1 MKLLAFL
8 AVASVASAQAPPS
21 ADLMPT
27 MQAMAQSLGVSCD
40 YCHTAPRG
48 SGQPEPKKEVARAMM
63 AMTRELNAKVQAA
76 TGKTATDATAVQC
89 VTCHRGVAIP
99 AQLSD
104 ILIRTLRA
112 NGAAAAVDQYRD
124 LRKRYYGGQAYD
136 FGESTLLDI
145 AQRLASS
152 RPDDARALLQL
163 NIEFYPRSVKS
174 YSALAYA
181 YTRKLDDASAIA
193 NLEKALE
200 IEPENGVVRGQLEQ
214 LKSYRRGK

>member
-104 ILIRTLRA
+104 ILTRTLRA

>member
-8 AVASVASAQAPPS
+8 AVASPPRPQPPPS
-21 ADLMPT
+21 AALMRTIQP
-27 MQAMAQSLGVSCD
+27 MAQSLGVSCD

-89 VTCHRGVAIP
+89 VTCHRGVTIP

-112 NGAAAAVDQYRD
+112 NGAA
-124 LRKRYYGGQAYD
+124 
-136 FGESTLLDI
+136 
-145 AQRLASS
+145 
-152 RPDDARALLQL
+152 
-163 NIEFYPRSVKS
+163 
-174 YSALAYA
+174 
-181 YTRKLDDASAIA
+181 
-193 NLEKALE
+193 
-200 IEPENGVVRGQLEQ
+200 
-214 LKSYRRGK
+214 